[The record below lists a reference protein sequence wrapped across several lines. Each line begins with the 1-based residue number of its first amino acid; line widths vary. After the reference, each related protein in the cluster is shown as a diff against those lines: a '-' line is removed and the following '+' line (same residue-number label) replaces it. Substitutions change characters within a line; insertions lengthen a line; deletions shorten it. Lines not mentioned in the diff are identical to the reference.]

1 MSHGLDGVLEC
12 YPFLRGVPPEI
23 LRSLDVDELLLPTS
37 TILETKQRLESTVN
51 AWIVIYRC
59 SQQPQFS
66 SPQLCRTLVAASLSA
81 KDHSLLHQAE
91 ERFAKNG
98 VSFVAYARP
107 LAFRKDLES

>member
-91 ERFAKNG
+91 EQFAKTG

>member
-66 SPQLCRTLVAASLSA
+66 SPQLCRTLVAASLST
-81 KDHSLLHQAE
+81 KDHSLLHQTE

>member
-51 AWIVIYRC
+51 AWINLSMQTTTAV
-59 SQQPQFS
+59 
-66 SPQLCRTLVAASLSA
+66 LVAAALQNPRRRQ
-81 KDHSLLHQAE
+81 LIRE
-91 ERFAKNG
+91 G
-98 VSFVAYARP
+98 P
-107 LAFRKDLES
+107 LAPSPGGRTICQKRREFRCLREAVRIP

>member
-59 SQQPQFS
+59 RQQPQFS

-91 ERFAKNG
+91 EQFAKNG